1 MPIVRLLLAVL
12 TAFSSGTGCAS
23 GFSAGVHRDS
33 ADRAFRGMWVTRWDY
48 ITRDDVRE
56 IMDNC
61 ERLGVTDV
69 IWQVRGQADAYYP
82 SELEPWGEHLFR
94 DPSAP
99 GEDPKPTPAQLR
111 DGPGFDPLALAVSE
125 AHARGMR
132 LHAWVNVMPLW
143 RGTTPP
149 LAPDHPWRARPD
161 LRLKDRS
168 GTDQPLNDHYVIMNP
183 ALDDT
188 HDHIVA
194 VMDDIASRYNID
206 GLHLDYIR
214 FVSELHEEAK
224 LYPGD
229 PATVALFEA
238 QTGEIFTQTE
248 DGLRQ
253 YRRWVRDR
261 ITTLVRRIHDEVIM
275 RRPGR
280 MLSAAVWRRPDLA
293 QGYLQDA
300 ERWLR
305 QGLLDLA
312 IPMIYTDNDA
322 QYAGD
327 LDAWRAAAGSQRDL
341 VVPGVGSY
349 KHPSGEQT
357 LRQLESS
364 GSRDRHVLF
373 AYSTYFESRAPDLD
387 RTEAGRRLREAHR
400 APLLRAGRP

>member
-1 MPIVRLLLAVL
+1 MPIVRLLFAVL
-12 TAFSSGTGCAS
+12 TTLTACTGCAT
-23 GFSAGVHRDS
+23 GYSAGVARDS

-82 SELEPWGEHLFR
+82 SPLEPWGEHLFR
-94 DPSAP
+94 DPNNP
-99 GEDPKPTPAQLR
+99 GADPAPTPEQLR
-111 DGPGFDPLALAVSE
+111 RGPGYDPLALAVSE
-125 AHARGMR
+125 AHARGMK

-149 LAPDHPWRARPD
+149 ADPAHPWRTRPD
-161 LRLKDRS
+161 LRLKDSS
-168 GTDQPLNDHYVIMNP
+168 GQDQPLSDHYVILNP
-183 ALDDT
+183 ALDDA

-194 VMDDIASRYNID
+194 VMDDITSRYNVD

-214 FVSELHEEAK
+214 FVSELHEEGK

-229 PATVALFEA
+229 ADTIALFES
-238 QTGEIFTQTE
+238 QTGEIFTRTE
-248 DGLRQ
+248 DGMKQ
-253 YRRWVRDR
+253 YRAWVRDR

-275 RRPGR
+275 QRPGR
-280 MLSAAVWRRPDLA
+280 LLTAAVWRRPDLA
-293 QGYLQDA
+293 QDYLQDA

-305 QGLLDLA
+305 QGLIDLA
-312 IPMIYTDNDA
+312 MPMIYTDKDE
-322 QYAGD
+322 QFRD
-327 LDAWRAAAGSQRDL
+327 DVSAWLAAAGSMRARI
-341 VVPGVGSY
+341 VPGIGSY

-357 LRQLESS
+357 LRQIGASPS
-364 GSRDRHVLF
+364 KDRHVLF

-387 RTEAGRRLREAHR
+387 RSETGRRLRAAHR
-400 APLLRAGRP
+400 EPLLRNRRP